1 MKNIFKTI
9 ILGGVV
15 LSTMTSCS
23 DFLDQR
29 SPSDTDASNVWQS
42 TYYTENVLNKAYGLL
57 CEDHTYSRNLCYN
70 FMVNTDCEFTNAYGE
85 SNAKAEG
92 KGKDLNKYYA
102 THGIIFMKV
111 SSIVT

>member
-57 CEDHTYSRNLCYN
+57 CEGTLCHHR
-70 FMVNTDCEFTNAYGE
+70 MTCSD
-85 SNAKAEG
+85 KAQS
-92 KGKDLNKYYA
+92 
-102 THGIIFMKV
+102 M
-111 SSIVT
+111 